1 MFLKIM
7 DSLDLKYSFSVLRA
21 IYANSGTVQ
30 KKDLANV
37 VKSHQV
43 LDNLLESLQKDG
55 YIVISSNKIGPRV
68 YSISLT
74 PAGKD
79 AAEKFQSIVND
90 ENEKKKIS
98 ESPVDL
104 DNRPEGVIHIDG
116 EDIDIKLTPEERENS
131 KYLKFLFHFNV
142 LDNHITVEEAVPG
155 KRSRIFNIYV
165 KQNGNGIFRLWCE
178 QDDSYECWHVKEA
191 WGYPQVQQMMMH
203 YTGKTKICPVC
214 SHENRENAN
223 FCENCGAKLE

>member
-1 MFLKIM
+1 MNDDLLGTKKGKILVFILSGPKMMTELKEIVSSY
-7 DSLDLKYSFSVLRA
+7 DVLRYA
-21 IYANSGTVQ
+21 I
-30 KKDLANV
+30 
-37 VKSHQV
+37 
-43 LDNLLESLQKDG
+43 LELQTLG
-55 YIVISSNKIGPRV
+55 YIKKNEQREGNRRFLV
-68 YSISLT
+68 SLT
-74 PAGKD
+74 DKGKEV
-79 AAEKFQSIVND
+79 ALRLKEAEEVA
-90 ENEKKKIS
+90 
-98 ESPVDL
+98 ESPADQEA
-104 DNRPEGVIHIDG
+104 EGVIHIDG
-116 EDIDIKLTPEERENS
+116 EEINVALTPEERENS

-178 QDDSYECWHVKEA
+178 QDDSYECWHVREA
-191 WGYPQVQQMMMH
+191 WGYPQVQKMMMH